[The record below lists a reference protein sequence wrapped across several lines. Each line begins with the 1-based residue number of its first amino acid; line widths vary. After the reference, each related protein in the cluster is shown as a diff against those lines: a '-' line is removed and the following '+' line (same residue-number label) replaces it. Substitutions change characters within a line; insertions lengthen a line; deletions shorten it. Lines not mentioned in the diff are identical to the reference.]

1 MLRGRRRR
9 MTATSQPEPMR
20 DDDIEGVARRR
31 DRWAHS
37 RLPPMRSD
45 LSGTNLTQAGDHNQR
60 VTLHAVRVGGPVTR
74 GELASRTGL
83 TPPAIANITNR
94 LLKHQLILKAG
105 RRHGARG
112 QPATKFVINPD
123 SCFSIGLN
131 VDRDHVT
138 LVVLDFVGKVRAR
151 ASREIPFAKPATVRT
166 FYQRSI
172 ERLLTKAAI
181 RRDRLIGV
189 GVAFPDDISRAHL
202 PDQPADYAAWASVR
216 VDDLLR
222 DVLGIPIFIENDAA
236 AAAIGEMQFGS
247 GQKYRSFFYLL
258 VTAALGGGL
267 VADGTYIRGANGRS
281 GEIGWLRASRSGG
294 DDQQLQTIVSLSGLY
309 SRLESQGF
317 RVAAPHGLTRLK
329 VAAQLIV
336 DRWIQECTEALVN
349 SFAAINCL
357 IDPEA
362 ILIGGRLPATLID
375 RLATSLNTRMAAF
388 VGQIPAIAPVARAL
402 TSDDAPAVGAAT
414 LPFSYRLLPTRFA
427 LLKPS

>member
-1 MLRGRRRR
+1 
-9 MTATSQPEPMR
+9 MR
-20 DDDIEGVARRR
+20 FE
-31 DRWAHS
+31 
-37 RLPPMRSD
+37 LT
-45 LSGTNLTQAGDHNQR
+45 GTNLTRAGDHNQR
-60 VTLHAVRVGGPVTR
+60 VTLHTVRVNGPVTR

-105 RRHGARG
+105 RHRGARG

-151 ASREIPFAKPATVRT
+151 ASREIHFAKPATVRR
-166 FYQRSI
+166 FFQRSI
-172 ERLLTKAAI
+172 EQLLARAAI
-181 RRDRLIGV
+181 GRDRLIGV
-189 GVAFPDDISRAHL
+189 GVAFPDDIARAHL
-202 PDQPADYAAWASVR
+202 PDQPADYSAWASVR

-267 VADGTYIRGANGRS
+267 VADGSYFRGANGRS
-281 GEIGWLRASRSGG
+281 GEIGWLRTGLGAG
-294 DDQQLQTIVSLSGLY
+294 DGDQLQSIVSLSGLY
-309 SRLESQGF
+309 SRLEAQGF
-317 RVAAPHGLTRLK
+317 RVATPLGLTRLG
-329 VAAQLIV
+329 AHAQRIM
-336 DRWIQECTEALVN
+336 DGWIDECTEALVN
-349 SFAAINCL
+349 AFVSINCF

-362 ILIGGRLPATLID
+362 ILIGGRLPAVLID
-375 RLATSLNTRMAAF
+375 RLAAALNARMSAF

-402 TSDDAPAVGAAT
+402 TSEDAPAVGAAI
-414 LPFSYRLLPTRFA
+414 LPFSNQLLPTRFA
-427 LLKPS
+427 LLKPT